1 MQHPS
6 ATMSKSFKGQDVMKH
21 LREFA
26 TVRDHEIL
34 DTIEEH
40 GTQVLA
46 AKALGIS
53 TRSVERCIQRL
64 KIRAARRGMS
74 PEHDMVHMVPD
85 GFIVKGVSTYYNRD
99 GRPSGQWVKSTQDK
113 RNARDIQEAFLDA
126 FKDDIVR
133 VAPTNPGT
141 QEPDERLLNTFVY
154 GDPHIGQRSWWEE
167 TGHDHDLHNAEQ
179 LFTKAHDDLVERSPA
194 ATTALILNLGD
205 YFHADDGQN
214 RTMRSGHHLD
224 VDGRYQKVRRVGF
237 RILRSMIQMCLRR
250 HHKVV
255 VWNII
260 GNHDDYSAVD
270 LSLWLQVA
278 YENEPRVHIETSANK
293 FYYLQFGKVMLA
305 ATHGDTVRQEQML
318 GIMAADQPAM
328 WGQCQY
334 RYAHMGHVHHKSLR
348 DLPGVS
354 VETHRVLQPSD
365 LWAHNAGYRSQR
377 DAQCITYHWDHGE
390 YARTIVNPSMI

>member
-1 MQHPS
+1 M
-6 ATMSKSFKGQDVMKH
+6 FMKH

-34 DTIEEH
+34 DAIEQF
-40 GTQVLA
+40 GNQTAA
-46 AKALGIS
+46 AKELGINR
-53 TRSVERCIQRL
+53 RSLERALQRL
-64 KIRAARRGMS
+64 KIRAARRGLS
-74 PEHDMVHMVPD
+74 PEHDMVHTVPE
-85 GFIVKGVSTYYNRD
+85 GFVVRGVSTYYNKD
-99 GRPSGQWVKSTQDK
+99 GQAAGQWVKSTQDK
-113 RNARDIQEAFLDA
+113 QTAREIQEAFLEA

-141 QEPDERLLNTFVY
+141 QQPDSRLLNCFVY
-154 GDPHIGQRSWWEE
+154 GDPHIGQRSWAEE
-167 TGHDHDLHNAEQ
+167 TGHDHDLELAEQ
-179 LFTKAHDDLVERSPA
+179 LFTKAHDDLVERSPS

-214 RTMRSGHHLD
+214 RTMRSGHNLD
-224 VDGRYQKVRRVGF
+224 VDGRYQKVRKVGF
-237 RILRSMIQMCLRR
+237 RILRSMIQMCLRK
-250 HHKVV
+250 HDKVI

-293 FYYLQFGKVMLA
+293 FYYMQFGSVMLA
-305 ATHGDTVRQEQML
+305 ATHGDTVKTEQML
-318 GIMAADQPAM
+318 GVMASDQPAM
-328 WGQCQY
+328 WGQCTH
-334 RYAHMGHVHHKSLR
+334 RYAHLGHVHHKTLK

-377 DAQCITYHWDHGE
+377 DAQCITYHSSFGE

>member
-1 MQHPS
+1 
-6 ATMSKSFKGQDVMKH
+6 
-21 LREFA
+21 
-26 TVRDHEIL
+26 
-34 DTIEEH
+34 
-40 GTQVLA
+40 
-46 AKALGIS
+46 
-53 TRSVERCIQRL
+53 
-64 KIRAARRGMS
+64 
-74 PEHDMVHMVPD
+74 
-85 GFIVKGVSTYYNRD
+85 
-99 GRPSGQWVKSTQDK
+99 
-113 RNARDIQEAFLDA
+113 
-126 FKDDIVR
+126 
-133 VAPTNPGT
+133 
-141 QEPDERLLNTFVY
+141 
-154 GDPHIGQRSWWEE
+154 
-167 TGHDHDLHNAEQ
+167 
-179 LFTKAHDDLVERSPA
+179 
-194 ATTALILNLGD
+194 
-205 YFHADDGQN
+205 ADDGQN

-334 RYAHMGHVHHKSLR
+334 RYAHMGHVHHTVQIRPHGPRPPQVASGSSRRLGRDPPGSAALGSL
-348 DLPGVS
+348 G
-354 VETHRVLQPSD
+354 
-365 LWAHNAGYRSQR
+365 SQCR
-377 DAQCITYHWDHGE
+377 L
-390 YARTIVNPSMI
+390 S